1 MFSESFLRA
10 VNCHF
15 NWHSLPANGT
25 AGGILVGFD
34 SRKFEVDSWQ
44 NRNYSVS
51 AMVRN
56 IDDGF
61 IWRFIVVYGSA
72 YEEGKLDFITELHEL
87 RANWT
92 GPTVIGGDFNLVCN
106 HKEKSNGVVNHN
118 WTSLFNDWINAWGL
132 IEYKNSTRSFTWT
145 NSQELPIMA
154 AIDKIFCSTNFEQ
167 HFPLASVQAAARASS
182 DHVPLILDLGL
193 EVIKKPS
200 LFRFEKWWLDRV
212 DFHELVRSVWNK
224 PCSFQN
230 PLDAWQYKI
239 RNLRKKAKGWAR
251 NVDAEI
257 KKNKQNLLKE
267 FEILEVFQESGR
279 LSDSESLRLKEIINE
294 LENIWKMEET
304 KAKQRSRDR
313 NVREGDRNTAY
324 FQALAN
330 QRNRKKKISVL
341 EGPDGP
347 VTENKDMLALAG
359 NFYKNLFVFE
369 EILGV
374 RFDDS
379 FWEDK
384 DKVTSS
390 ENEMLEAPFSESEI
404 KEAVFDSYADGAPG
418 PDGFSFL
425 FYQHFWDL
433 IK

>member
-1 MFSESFLRA
+1 M
-10 VNCHF
+10 
-15 NWHSLPANGT
+15 
-25 AGGILVGFD
+25 
-34 SRKFEVDSWQ
+34 
-44 NRNYSVS
+44 
-51 AMVRN
+51 
-56 IDDGF
+56 
-61 IWRFIVVYGSA
+61 
-72 YEEGKLDFITELHEL
+72 
-87 RANWT
+87 
-92 GPTVIGGDFNLVCN
+92 
-106 HKEKSNGVVNHN
+106 
-118 WTSLFNDWINAWGL
+118 
-132 IEYKNSTRSFTWT
+132 
-145 NSQELPIMA
+145 
-154 AIDKIFCSTNFEQ
+154 
-167 HFPLASVQAAARASS
+167 
-182 DHVPLILDLGL
+182 
-193 EVIKKPS
+193 
-200 LFRFEKWWLDRV
+200 
-212 DFHELVRSVWNK
+212 
-224 PCSFQN
+224 
-230 PLDAWQYKI
+230 
-239 RNLRKKAKGWAR
+239 
-251 NVDAEI
+251 DAEI

-359 NFYKNLFVFE
+359 NFYKNLFGFE
-369 EILGV
+369 EMLGV
-374 RFDDS
+374 RLDDS